1 MLFWLSRLPL
11 GGVLFESLIG
21 FMRSGNVKILKT
33 QEPGLIRARDMFVPS
48 FQGAERSNRV
58 GAGTISIRGVVQLVE
73 QRSPK
78 PSVGGSSPSSPAVL
92 SVGLKSVRCKIV

>member
-1 MLFWLSRLPL
+1 
-11 GGVLFESLIG
+11 
-21 FMRSGNVKILKT
+21 MRSGNVKILKT

-78 PSVGGSSPSSPAVL
+78 PRVGGSSPSAPVCFKIMPR
-92 SVGLKSVRCKIV
+92 LKAADLKVAKPIRAGGGKKIPQ